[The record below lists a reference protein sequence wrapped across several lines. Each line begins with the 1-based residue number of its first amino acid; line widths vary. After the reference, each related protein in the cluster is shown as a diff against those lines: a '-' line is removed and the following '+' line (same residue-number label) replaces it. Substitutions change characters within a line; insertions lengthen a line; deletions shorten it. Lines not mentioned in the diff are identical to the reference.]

1 MIVNVKSL
9 ADMKKYTAHLAE
21 GGNMEI
27 PEGTTVGEVLKKLK
41 VPAEPRKLAIVNGRH
56 RPFDHILQQGDHLV
70 FFPAT
75 RGGIRML
82 FRALLN
88 EHQQIGMSVG

>member
-41 VPAEPRKLAIVNGRH
+41 VPTKPRKLAIVNGRH
-56 RPFDHILQQGDHLV
+56 RSFDHILQQGDHLV
-70 FFPAT
+70 FFPPLE
-75 RGGIRML
+75 GG
-82 FRALLN
+82 
-88 EHQQIGMSVG
+88 